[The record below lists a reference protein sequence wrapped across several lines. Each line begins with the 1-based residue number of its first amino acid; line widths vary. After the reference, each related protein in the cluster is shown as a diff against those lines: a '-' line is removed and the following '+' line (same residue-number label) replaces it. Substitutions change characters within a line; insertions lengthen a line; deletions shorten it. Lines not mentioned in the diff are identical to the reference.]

1 MIVTKEKLITIALS
15 KMGIVSSILD
25 ITPEEAA
32 NSLVQL
38 DILAAQLK
46 GNSYIFT
53 WPANTDMSDGTLNDS
68 FELEDYAVFA
78 IAQILASIICGD
90 FGKPLTP
97 GLLAGANAGY
107 ATLSTNSIITPT
119 QNLLPPYTP
128 MGGGNARFGLVF
140 AGESTNYSTL

>member
-46 GNSYIFT
+46 GNSYVFT

-78 IAQILASIICGD
+78 IAQILASFICGD

-107 ATLSTNSIITPT
+107 STLSTNSIVTPT
-119 QNLLPPYTP
+119 QNILPTYTP
-128 MGGGNARFGLVF
+128 LGGGFRNRAIFS
-140 AGESTNYSTL
+140 GEISYIV